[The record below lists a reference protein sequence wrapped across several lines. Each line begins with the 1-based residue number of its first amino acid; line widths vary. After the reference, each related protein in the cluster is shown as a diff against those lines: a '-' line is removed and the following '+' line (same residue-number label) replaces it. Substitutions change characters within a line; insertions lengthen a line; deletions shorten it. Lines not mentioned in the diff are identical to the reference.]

1 MLMGFFFKFSF
12 CCCWLFF
19 FNIKKRFLFFSL
31 VIGNPIQSSNIGTKN
46 LGIACPILVPQHP
59 LLRPVASVCLSVL
72 DLLHRALHNQLFRR
86 CNWLFD
92 LFNGLGNTAILSSA
106 RNLRRITHRRYSS
119 TLPGALFVRE
129 KSRKSCFK
137 RCQRYRWCP
146 C

>member
-1 MLMGFFFKFSF
+1 M
-12 CCCWLFF
+12 
-19 FNIKKRFLFFSL
+19 
-31 VIGNPIQSSNIGTKN
+31 
-46 LGIACPILVPQHP
+46 
-59 LLRPVASVCLSVL
+59 ASVCLSVL

-129 KSRKSCFK
+129 KAGKAVLKGVKDTVGVLVKKSGSILDI
-137 RCQRYRWCP
+137 
-146 C
+146 

>member
-1 MLMGFFFKFSF
+1 ML
-12 CCCWLFF
+12 LFF
-19 FNIKKRFLFFSL
+19 LNSVFVVVGCFFLILKKDFFFFSL

>member
-1 MLMGFFFKFSF
+1 MLMGFFFLNSVFVVVG
-12 CCCWLFF
+12 FF
-19 FNIKKRFLFFSL
+19 LILKTDFFFFSL

-137 RCQRYRWCP
+137 RCQRYRQCP

>member
-1 MLMGFFFKFSF
+1 MLMGFFFNLVFVVVG
-12 CCCWLFF
+12 FF
-19 FNIKKRFLFFSL
+19 LILKTDFFFFSL

-106 RNLRRITHRRYSS
+106 RNLCRVTHRRYSS

>member
-1 MLMGFFFKFSF
+1 MLMGFFFFNLVF
-12 CCCWLFF
+12 VVVGFF
-19 FNIKKRFLFFSL
+19 LILKTDFFFFSL

-137 RCQRYRWCP
+137 RCQRYRQCP

>member
-1 MLMGFFFKFSF
+1 MLLFFLNSVFVVVVGV
-12 CCCWLFF
+12 FF

>member
-1 MLMGFFFKFSF
+1 MLMVFFFNSVFVVVG
-12 CCCWLFF
+12 FF
-19 FNIKKRFLFFSL
+19 FNIKNRFLFFPL

-106 RNLRRITHRRYSS
+106 RNLRRVTHRRYSS

>member
-1 MLMGFFFKFSF
+1 MLLFFFKFSF
-12 CCCWLFF
+12 CCCCWVVFLILKKDFF
-19 FNIKKRFLFFSL
+19 FFSL

-106 RNLRRITHRRYSS
+106 RNLCRVTDRRYSS

-137 RCQRYRWCP
+137 RCQRYRQRP